1 MERKLTYSIQT
12 QSGAVIGGEANANG
26 TVRIVEPLKNAV
38 LASVRATVAIPA
50 TDATRIFMNGYQN
63 WTYSPEYDRTGRTR
77 GLKHLPPF
85 LRGAFSIN
93 RYGDYHFAD
102 YPYRKGITHGE
113 SWCYLRSGERFLLFG
128 SLDETPGYTM
138 FRYDANKGELS
149 IERDC
154 KGMRV
159 NGAFHAFDLYIAEG
173 TEAEVVDGWFEAMGV
188 KPLRTEPMYGYSSW
202 YNRYQDI
209 NDGTITDD
217 LIGAKTLLKKGDL
230 FQIDDGWEPFVG
242 DWLDTDPKKFPNGL
256 KASADAIHE
265 AGFLAGLWLAPFVAQ
280 KGSKLIE
287 EHPDWLLL
295 HDGKPWADGSNWG
308 GFWSL
313 DIDKPEVVAYVRKV
327 LDRVLNEWG
336 FDLVKLDFL
345 YGAAPFGTET
355 ESRAARMIRAMDL
368 LRDACGSKMILGC
381 GVPLWPAFGR
391 VEYCRVG
398 CDVGLDWNDTKLM
411 QITHRERVSTKQ
423 SIEDTIFRRQLT
435 GRAFMGDP
443 DVFFLREQNCK
454 LTDAEKKKLYTVNA
468 LLGGFLLTSDALNAY
483 TDAQKAQYREVRRLK
498 EQATD
503 VRVDADDGI
512 TVRYTLD
519 GKPHAVKIL

>member
-128 SLDETPGYTM
+128 SLDEMPGYTM

-173 TEAEVVDGWFEAMGV
+173 TEPTRRF
-188 KPLRTEPMYGYSSW
+188 LS
-202 YNRYQDI
+202 Q
-209 NDGTITDD
+209 
-217 LIGAKTLLKKGDL
+217 LKL
-230 FQIDDGWEPFVG
+230 
-242 DWLDTDPKKFPNGL
+242 
-256 KASADAIHE
+256 
-265 AGFLAGLWLAPFVAQ
+265 
-280 KGSKLIE
+280 
-287 EHPDWLLL
+287 
-295 HDGKPWADGSNWG
+295 
-308 GFWSL
+308 
-313 DIDKPEVVAYVRKV
+313 
-327 LDRVLNEWG
+327 
-336 FDLVKLDFL
+336 
-345 YGAAPFGTET
+345 
-355 ESRAARMIRAMDL
+355 
-368 LRDACGSKMILGC
+368 
-381 GVPLWPAFGR
+381 
-391 VEYCRVG
+391 
-398 CDVGLDWNDTKLM
+398 
-411 QITHRERVSTKQ
+411 
-423 SIEDTIFRRQLT
+423 
-435 GRAFMGDP
+435 
-443 DVFFLREQNCK
+443 
-454 LTDAEKKKLYTVNA
+454 
-468 LLGGFLLTSDALNAY
+468 
-483 TDAQKAQYREVRRLK
+483 
-498 EQATD
+498 
-503 VRVDADDGI
+503 
-512 TVRYTLD
+512 
-519 GKPHAVKIL
+519 

>member
-173 TEAEVVDGWFEAMGV
+173 TEAEVFDGWF
-188 KPLRTEPMYGYSSW
+188 
-202 YNRYQDI
+202 
-209 NDGTITDD
+209 
-217 LIGAKTLLKKGDL
+217 
-230 FQIDDGWEPFVG
+230 
-242 DWLDTDPKKFPNGL
+242 
-256 KASADAIHE
+256 
-265 AGFLAGLWLAPFVAQ
+265 
-280 KGSKLIE
+280 
-287 EHPDWLLL
+287 
-295 HDGKPWADGSNWG
+295 
-308 GFWSL
+308 
-313 DIDKPEVVAYVRKV
+313 
-327 LDRVLNEWG
+327 
-336 FDLVKLDFL
+336 
-345 YGAAPFGTET
+345 
-355 ESRAARMIRAMDL
+355 
-368 LRDACGSKMILGC
+368 
-381 GVPLWPAFGR
+381 
-391 VEYCRVG
+391 
-398 CDVGLDWNDTKLM
+398 
-411 QITHRERVSTKQ
+411 
-423 SIEDTIFRRQLT
+423 
-435 GRAFMGDP
+435 
-443 DVFFLREQNCK
+443 
-454 LTDAEKKKLYTVNA
+454 
-468 LLGGFLLTSDALNAY
+468 
-483 TDAQKAQYREVRRLK
+483 
-498 EQATD
+498 
-503 VRVDADDGI
+503 
-512 TVRYTLD
+512 
-519 GKPHAVKIL
+519 